1 MADTMELW
9 ASRIK
14 NADPATHVG
23 EVNRIFYYPDSG
35 TLRISDGST
44 PGGLPINLIGNLA
57 NIAIANFVFNNTTIT
72 TSVPDADITLECNGS
87 DCNVNIL
94 PGSQVNI
101 GGALHVH
108 ASGNINA
115 APSFDVA
122 STGDVTILAPASGY
136 TSGVN
141 IIGSTSGTESSPQNT
156 GVMLHITG
164 QDADPSRVYNDG
176 NGAYAA
182 YIGRRYNGTV
192 ASPTGLL
199 NGDIISRVGSTPTL
213 DTGNWP
219 AISTA
224 RVDFV
229 QHGNA
234 TTSNYGSQI
243 EIWTTPLNSTTI
255 SRAAYFNGD
264 TFYANNITSTGLVNV
279 TSLGAAGN
287 VSVLNVTNNEDG
299 LTKAVLQGNV
309 VAHFTGKDN
318 TAPLNVF
325 DGFGNVNNAA
335 TGPHALFRSARGN
348 LAVPEAVQN
357 NDRLGRV
364 SAGGWGDTGYGGVS
378 AAIIDLLAAGT
389 FTDTSR
395 PGKIV
400 LSAVPALSTSPAPIV
415 TFTPNQTTFADNH
428 LVANAWINIPA
439 GTTSQAPLQ
448 FASGPLPTTSTP
460 GALDYNGTA
469 FYGVPSDLQIGVI
482 PTQQQFVLNGTHN
495 LTQGSTALQSI
506 FGKSV
511 SLSAD
516 TRYYYKITL
525 KIAKQGPQAS
535 VIYFALGLSAGLTL
549 TNHRYRVDSSVTN
562 ADAGIAATY
571 STSQYK
577 TTGFSTAAAVTPA
590 MTTSNPDYAMV
601 TIEGYIGTGVA
612 GTLTPQIS
620 FDPAPVTSISIQ
632 PLSSMWIYPIA
643 SATGNVSIGTWA

>member
-1 MADTMELW
+1 MAETMELW

-35 TLRISDGST
+35 TLRISDGVT
-44 PGGLPINLIGNLA
+44 PGGLPINLTGNLA
-57 NIAIANFVFNNTTIT
+57 NIAIANFVFNGTTIT
-72 TSVPDADITLECNGS
+72 TSVPNAAIAIQSNGS
-87 DCNVNIL
+87 GGNIDLL
-94 PGSQVNI
+94 PGEQINI

-108 ASGNINA
+108 ASGNLNA

-122 STGDVTILAPASGY
+122 STGDVTILAPTSGY

-141 IIGSTSGTESSPQNT
+141 IIGSSTGTELVPQNT

-164 QDADPSRVYNDG
+164 QDADPSRIYNDG
-176 NGAYAA
+176 NSAYAT
-182 YIGRRYNGTV
+182 YIGRRFNGTV
-192 ASPTGLL
+192 ASPTQVL
-199 NGDIISRVGSTPTL
+199 DSEVISRIGSTPYTN
-213 DTGNWP
+213 TGWP
-219 AISTA
+219 LSSTA
-224 RVDFV
+224 RINFV
-229 QHGNA
+229 AHGDQSS
-234 TTSNYGSQI
+234 SNYGANI
-243 EIWTTPLNSTTI
+243 EFWTTPLNSTTLT
-255 SRAAYFNGD
+255 RAAYINGD
-264 TFYANNITSTGLVNV
+264 TLYSNNLTTLGNV
-279 TSLGAAGN
+279 TIKSTGN
-287 VSVLNVTNNEDG
+287 VSNIGVLQVTNNSN
-299 LTKAVLQGNV
+299 GNV
-309 VAHFTGKDN
+309 RYPVLANVLAQFTGKDN
-318 TAPLNVF
+318 TTPYIVF
-325 DGFGNVNNAA
+325 DGYGNVNSSA
-335 TGPHALFRSARGN
+335 TSGQFVFRSGRGN
-348 LAVPEAVQN
+348 LATPAAVQN
-357 NDRLGRV
+357 NDSLG
-364 SAGGWGDTGYGGVS
+364 AIGAAGWGDTGYGGVYAS
-378 AAIIDLLAAGT
+378 SIEFKAAGT
-389 FTDTSR
+389 FTDSSR

-400 LSAVPALSTSPAPIV
+400 LSAVPALSASPSTIV

-428 LVANAWINIPA
+428 LVANAWINVPA
-439 GTTSQAPLQ
+439 GTTAQAPLQ
-448 FASGPLPTTSTP
+448 FAPGVLPTVSTP

-469 FYGVPSDLQIGVI
+469 FYGVPTGLQIGVI

-495 LTQGSTALQSI
+495 LTQGSTALQSV

-511 SLSAD
+511 GISAD

-535 VIYFALGLSAGLTL
+535 VIYYALGLSNGLTL

-562 ADAGIAATY
+562 ADTGVSATY

-577 TTGFSTAAAVTPA
+577 TTNFSVAAAVTPA

-632 PLSSMWIYPIA
+632 PLSSMWIYPVA